1 MQSPAQLERLQK
13 RLFRKKAGRE
23 RREWAT
29 GTTERPQD
37 GALDATH
44 PCLAAMARVG
54 SFRRLAR

>member
-37 GALDATH
+37 GALDAT
-44 PCLAAMARVG
+44 
-54 SFRRLAR
+54 RLRQVLDEIL